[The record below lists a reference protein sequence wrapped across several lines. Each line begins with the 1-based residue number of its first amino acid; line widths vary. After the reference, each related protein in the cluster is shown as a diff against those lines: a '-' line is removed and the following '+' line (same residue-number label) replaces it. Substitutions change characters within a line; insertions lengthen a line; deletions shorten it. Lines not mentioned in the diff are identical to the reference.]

1 MSNTFGTL
9 LRLTTFGESHGEAI
23 GGILD
28 GFPSNVV
35 IDFDAVQAALD
46 RRRPSNDASS
56 TSRREPDKVRFLS
69 GIFQGKTTGSPI
81 AFMVENKDC
90 RSADYSDLE
99 HLCRPS
105 HADFVYREKYH
116 HRDHR
121 GGGRQSARITLAR
134 VVAGAL
140 AQQVLTERGIG
151 IHAYVSQIGETP
163 LADGNLS
170 PVLPLLEQ
178 LRQAGDT
185 VGGCISC
192 RISGCPIGLGE
203 PEFGKLHALLGSAM
217 LSINAARAFEV
228 GSGFEGCTRR
238 GSQENDAYDV
248 IDGRPV
254 TKTNHSGGIQGG
266 ISNGN
271 DILFRVGFKPIAS
284 IAMPQDMLTAD
295 NRIESHAVKGRHDV
309 CAVPRAV
316 PIVEAMAALV
326 LMDCLLMAHKL

>member
-23 GGILD
+23 GGVLD
-28 GFPSNVV
+28 GFPAGVAV
-35 IDFDAVQAALD
+35 DFDAVQAALD
-46 RRRPSNDASS
+46 RRRPQSAPGS
-56 TSRREPDKVRFLS
+56 TTRTEPDKVRFLS
-69 GIFQGKTTGSPI
+69 GIFQGKTTGAPI
-81 AFMVENKDC
+81 AFMVENTNQC
-90 RSADYSDLE
+90 PADYAGLE

-121 GGGRQSARITLAR
+121 GGGRQSARITLSR

-140 AQQVLTERGIG
+140 ASQLLKTHGID
-151 IHAYVSQIGETP
+151 IHAWVSQVGDMP
-163 LADGNLS
+163 MVDGNLAAAHA
-170 PVLPLLEQ
+170 LFEQ
-178 LRQAGDT
+178 LRKEGDT

-228 GSGFEGCTRR
+228 GSGFAGCERR
-238 GSQENDAYDV
+238 GSQENDAYMLV
-248 IDGRPV
+248 DGCAQ

-271 DILFRVGFKPIAS
+271 DICLRVGFKPIAS
-284 IAMPQDMLTAD
+284 ISQPQDMLTAD
-295 NRIESHAVKGRHDV
+295 NQIQTYTISGRHDV

-326 LMDCLLMAHKL
+326 LLDCMLMAGRL